1 MIKNKIKRIFSL
13 SNIFLKDSY
22 QNLNIINFE
31 NHKLNKK
38 SIFLWMIIFLLLSLF
53 WVCEKGIKFL
63 VQRGL
68 SEVFLNIYFLIF
80 SVLIM
85 FQTVLVCTNIFYFSK
100 DIEFILPLPIKPTE
114 LLISKFITLITG
126 IYIFEFI
133 FGIIPLFLYGIYNNY
148 NFLFYINT
156 IIILIIFPLFLS
168 LFISII
174 MMFVMK
180 ISKFI
185 KNKDIFQLI
194 ITLFLISFIFF
205 IEYKTLGTIIVN
217 NGEIENI
224 DQEQVV
230 EKILDFNNRIKN
242 SNKYFLVINPS
253 INALLNSNFKSF
265 IEIFK
270 ILLIDFITF
279 YIFILIGK
287 ITYLK
292 DILRNATYL
301 INKKNTKMNIQKK
314 CKKNNRIKS
323 YIKKEFKNL
332 FRNPMFFMQCIYPV
346 IITLITIIIMGI
358 IIKPKL
364 QQAFLNEEFKNIIG
378 NISFDITTIYLV
390 LGIMQFLFM
399 LSMASLTSF
408 SRDGKNS
415 SFVKYIPITYYKQ
428 FICKGIPQIL
438 INTFSI
444 IVILG
449 ILYFV
454 YPSINLIYLLDI
466 FILGYLLNIINS
478 YIMIIIDLLNPKLE
492 WDSEYALLKQNNN
505 KIFQYVFAIFVILFL
520 VYLNNIFENSNLD
533 FSIFLTEIIFIAIII
548 IINIF
553 VFIKQKKL
561 FRKII

>member
-1 MIKNKIKRIFSL
+1 MIKNKIKKIFSL

-126 IYIFEFI
+126 IYISEFI

-454 YPSINLIYLLDI
+454 YPSINLIYLLNI

-533 FSIFLTEIIFIAIII
+533 FSIFLTKIIFIAIII

>member
-533 FSIFLTEIIFIAIII
+533 FSIFLTKIIFIAIII

>member
-253 INALLNSNFKSF
+253 INVLLNSNFKSF

>member
-68 SEVFLNIYFLIF
+68 SEVFLNIYFSIF

-126 IYIFEFI
+126 IYISEFI

-287 ITYLK
+287 TTYLK

>member
-68 SEVFLNIYFLIF
+68 SEVFLNIYFSIF

-185 KNKDIFQLI
+185 KNKDIFQII

>member
-68 SEVFLNIYFLIF
+68 SDVFLNIYFLIF

-126 IYIFEFI
+126 IYISEFI

-205 IEYKTLGTIIVN
+205 IEYKILGTIIVN

-533 FSIFLTEIIFIAIII
+533 FSIFLTKIIFIAIII

>member
-1 MIKNKIKRIFSL
+1 MIKNKIKKIFSL

-253 INALLNSNFKSF
+253 INVLLNSNFKSF

-449 ILYFV
+449 ILYYV